1 MRALVA
7 AALGLSVAS
16 CAPVVNQASPA
27 FIEVGASYVT
37 PASELLTMAQAH
49 CEKFGRNARQQA
61 VREAF
66 VSGGGGRWIT
76 YDCVP

>member
-1 MRALVA
+1 MRVPVA
-7 AALGLSVAS
+7 AALGLLASS

-27 FIEVGASYVT
+27 FIEVGGSYAT
-37 PASELLTMAQAH
+37 PATELLTIAQAH
-49 CEKFGRNARQQA
+49 CEKHGRNARQQA